1 MQIVAEPV
9 AAAPA
14 TLEKLALNNSAQAA
28 QTPVANSAD
37 AEKLAK
43 IEPDTSAA
51 AVQTTGSDIESAV
64 PSAPASTAAATEPRT
79 AADTAEPDPQAS
91 DKAVE
96 SSQTEVAGKIE
107 VPAVASTPATTPATK
122 VEIA

>member
-1 MQIVAEPV
+1 M
-9 AAAPA
+9 
-14 TLEKLALNNSAQAA
+14 
-28 QTPVANSAD
+28 
-37 AEKLAK
+37 
-43 IEPDTSAA
+43 
-51 AVQTTGSDIESAV
+51 QTTGSHIESAV

-79 AADTAEPDPQAS
+79 AAGTAEPDPQAS

-122 VEIA
+122 VEIAQTSPAGMGCPIVPVAPQALLAQQ